1 MFTNSPSNTNTNPLE
16 QKAAK
21 GLLNVSPHGIPL
33 RGRFTY
39 PSSKV
44 DCEDCF
50 EPEGAQQA
58 KWLEGDFSEEASIDF
73 ENSANQLLED
83 QVQAVEVL
91 RSELRELD
99 DKRKSLI
106 SSDRF

>member
-1 MFTNSPSNTNTNPLE
+1 M
-16 QKAAK
+16 
-21 GLLNVSPHGIPL
+21 

-39 PSSKV
+39 RSSKV

-50 EPEGAQQA
+50 EPEG
-58 KWLEGDFSEEASIDF
+58 DFSEEASIDF
-73 ENSANQLLED
+73 DNSAIQLLED
-83 QVQAVEVL
+83 QVQAIEVL